1 MRNVFFSERALF
13 PGLALTI
20 LLAGCAS
27 APKPVKP
34 KPMAVSGACQAAAV
48 SDPFV
53 GTWLSVR
60 KHKGVAGELHVL
72 FALRADGTMAY
83 SEQLKR
89 GKRPPQELNETG
101 CWSRDQH
108 TLALK
113 TTKSNGV
120 PVELDDPIYTNK
132 YTIRSQDGKLV
143 SLLGSDG
150 EFKARRMPDSYRMP
164 Q

>member
-1 MRNVFFSERALF
+1 MRNVFFSVRALF
-13 PGLALTI
+13 CGLTLAI

-27 APKPVKP
+27 SPKPAKPKPV
-34 KPMAVSGACQAAAV
+34 SGVCQAAAAG
-48 SDPFV
+48 DPFI

-60 KHKGVAGELHVL
+60 KHKGVAGELHVQ

-132 YTIRSQDGKLV
+132 YTIRSQDGRLL